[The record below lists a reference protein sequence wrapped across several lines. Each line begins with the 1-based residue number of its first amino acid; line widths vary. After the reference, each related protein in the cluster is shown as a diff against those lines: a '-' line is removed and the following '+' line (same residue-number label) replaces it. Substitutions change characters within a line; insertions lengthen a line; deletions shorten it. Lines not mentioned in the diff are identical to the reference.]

1 MVNNLVLIGANSE
14 FAISYAEYLDN
25 KSINFYQV
33 TRKKIPNRNL
43 DRQLIVNNYLDEIE
57 EIINFLRGID
67 NPEIYFFQG
76 FLAENRPHYYPSNQ
90 EIKKTIEI
98 NYSVPYKI
106 TEAIHRNL
114 KVNKFIYISSM
125 ASVRPRLKN
134 FIYGLSKQNLEKNI
148 KQINNLNYLIVRFGQ
163 IHTSMSKDHNKAPF
177 SLSKQEA
184 SGRLFKIRK
193 FNGLKYATKS
203 LFITGTIIRILPRKL
218 IDYLEK

>member
-1 MVNNLVLIGANSE
+1 MVNNIVLIGANSE
-14 FAISYAEYLDN
+14 FANSYAEYLDN
-25 KSINFYQV
+25 NSIDYYQV
-33 TRKKIPNRNL
+33 ARKKISNRNMNK
-43 DRQLIVNNYLDEIE
+43 QLIVKNYSDEIE

-67 NPEIYFFQG
+67 RLEIYFFHG

-98 NYSVPYKI
+98 NYSIPYEI
-106 TEAIHRNL
+106 TKAIHNNL

-134 FIYGLSKQNLEKNI
+134 FIYGLSKQNLENAV

-203 LFITGTIIRILPRKL
+203 LFITGTIIRILPRKI